1 MVKNY
6 LHVKKTRKRGR
17 GVFTKEEIR
26 AKTVVEHSPVIV
38 MNAEDRAMIEKTLLN
53 NYIFAWGPKEKEC
66 CIALGLVSLYNHSYS
81 SNCEYIMDFD
91 KKTIQIKAVRKIKA
105 GEELTINYN
114 GDWNNQNEIWFEVS

>member
-38 MNAEDRAMIEKTLLN
+38 MSAQDRAFIEKTLLY

-66 CIALGLVSLYNHSYS
+66 CLALGLVSLYNHSYS

-91 KKTIQIKAVRKIKA
+91 KKTNSDKGRQKHKSRRRTYHK
-105 GEELTINYN
+105 L
-114 GDWNNQNEIWFEVS
+114 